1 MGTETI
7 EEAPA
12 VGDERQGEQQGERTD
27 GRSATDG
34 RSRTDGRDGD
44 TGTLRGRGIRG
55 PVRGTAPVPLSV
67 LDLATVG
74 SGFTATD
81 ALRTSV
87 EIARTAETRGYHR
100 MWVAEHHSMP
110 GVASSSP
117 AVILAH
123 LAAHTR
129 TLRLG
134 SGGVMLPNHAPL
146 VIAEQF
152 GTLEALAPG
161 RIDLGLGRAPGT
173 DGATAAALRRT
184 DRLHEGA
191 DEFPQQLA
199 ELTRFLDD
207 DFPDGH
213 RYARIHAIPGPV
225 QGTAPGGVQS
235 AGRPSVWLLGSSGF
249 SARLAGTLGLPFSFA
264 HHFSAANTVPALALY
279 RESFRPSE
287 ILDRPYASIGVAAL
301 AADDPAEAR
310 RQVLSGALS
319 MLRLRTGRPGLVP
332 TPQEAEAYE
341 FSPAERDF
349 VDSWLVNII
358 HGDPDTVRTGLDQL
372 VDRTGADELV
382 ITANAHTPSVR
393 LRSYDLIA
401 DAYGF
406 PKDIA
411 TASAEA
417 PSGVSSEVAAG

>member
-1 MGTETI
+1 MGD
-7 EEAPA
+7 A
-12 VGDERQGEQQGERTD
+12 RQ
-27 GRSATDG
+27 
-34 RSRTDGRDGD
+34 GD
-44 TGTLRGRGIRG
+44 TGHGIRG
-55 PVRGTAPVPLSV
+55 TVRGTAPVPLSV

-74 SGFTATD
+74 SGCTATD

-87 EIARTAETRGYHR
+87 EIARVAETRGYHR

-123 LAAHTR
+123 LAAHTA

-184 DRLHEGA
+184 DSLREGA
-191 DEFPQQLA
+191 DEFPRQLS
-199 ELTRFLDD
+199 ELTHFLDD
-207 DFPDGH
+207 AFPDGH
-213 RYARIHAIPGPV
+213 PYARIHAIPGPV
-225 QGTAPGGVQS
+225 QATAPGGVQS
-235 AGRPSVWLLGSSGF
+235 PHRPSVWLLGSSGF
-249 SARLAGTLGLPFSFA
+249 SAQLAGALGLPFSFA

-287 ILDRPYASIGVAAL
+287 VLDRPYASIGVSAL
-301 AADDPAEAR
+301 AAEDPAEAR
-310 RQVLSGALS
+310 RQVLSGALG
-319 MLRLRTGRPGLVP
+319 MLRLRTGRPGLIP
-332 TPQEAEAYE
+332 TPDEAEAYR
-341 FSPAERDF
+341 FSPVEREF
-349 VDSWLVNII
+349 VESWLGNVVY
-358 HGDPDTVRTGLDQL
+358 GDPGTVRAGLDEL
-372 VDRTGADELV
+372 AARTGADELV
-382 ITANAHTPSVR
+382 ITANAHTPGAR
-393 LRSYDLIA
+393 LRSYELIA

-411 TASAEA
+411 
-417 PSGVSSEVAAG
+417 AG

>member
-1 MGTETI
+1 MAD
-7 EEAPA
+7 EE
-12 VGDERQGEQQGERTD
+12 RRTD
-27 GRSATDG
+27 HD
-34 RSRTDGRDGD
+34 
-44 TGTLRGRGIRG
+44 IRG
-55 PVRGTAPVPLSV
+55 TVRGSAPVPLSV

-74 SGFTATD
+74 SGLTATD

-87 EIARTAETRGYHR
+87 EIARTAETRGFHR

-152 GTLEALAPG
+152 GTLEAMAPG

-173 DGATAAALRRT
+173 DGATAAALRRSES
-184 DRLHEGA
+184 LHEGA
-191 DEFPQQLA
+191 DEFPRQLA

-225 QGTAPGGVQS
+225 QGSADGGVQS
-235 AGRPSVWLLGSSGF
+235 PSRPVIWLLGSSGF
-249 SARLAGTLGLPFSFA
+249 SARLAGELGLPFSFA

-279 RESFRPSE
+279 RDSFRPSAV
-287 ILDRPYASIGVAAL
+287 LDKPYASIGVSAL
-301 AADDPAEAR
+301 AAEDPEQAR
-310 RQVLSGALS
+310 RQVLTGALA

-332 TPQEAEAYE
+332 TPEEAAAYR
-341 FSPAERDF
+341 FSPMEREF
-349 VDSWLVNII
+349 VDSWITNVVN
-358 HGDPDTVRTGLDQL
+358 GDPDTVRSGLDDL
-372 VDRTGADELV
+372 VARTGADELV
-382 ITANAHTPSVR
+382 ITANAHTPAAR
-393 LRSYDLIA
+393 LRSYELIA

-411 TASAEA
+411 
-417 PSGVSSEVAAG
+417 G